1 MPVPGFQSWF
11 LPLLNRL
18 ADRKSHDLSEVY
30 LELADDLGL
39 AASDRADALAYVK
52 QIEKRIVLV
61 DGQQLAMY
69 MIQHNVGVTVEAT
82 YEVKKMDLDY
92 FGES

>member
-1 MPVPGFQSWF
+1 VQAFAGS
-11 LPLLNRL
+11 LEGVR
-18 ADRKSHDLSEVY
+18 ARKGVLITTS
-30 LELADDLGL
+30 AFT
-39 AASDRADALAYVK
+39 ADALTYVN